1 MADLSRPPL
10 PGKALAILLWGGFHT
25 SRPET
30 RGSRAPPRPSTRPRR
45 AIRGDF
51 LPLETP
57 QARGHGKFSK
67 SPNPPVPPSVVV
79 FSPLELR
86 ALGLVQLK
94 NSAPL
99 SKSTFPALP
108 PTAPPHRRQPTER
121 GRSVRAWRGRAL
133 SPAPSPGTTGS
144 SRFFPPLFSFSV
156 ASFRPAL
163 CEVCGTLQMSP

>member
-1 MADLSRPPL
+1 MVSPRERRKKKYLWSEPELRPL
-10 PGKALAILLWGGFHT
+10 LANL
-25 SRPET
+25 
-30 RGSRAPPRPSTRPRR
+30 SRAPPAWESARRSPLGSFKYLRSRNKGFLLPPPRPRR

-57 QARGHGKFSK
+57 QAGGLGKFFK

-108 PTAPPHRRQPTER
+108 P
-121 GRSVRAWRGRAL
+121 
-133 SPAPSPGTTGS
+133 PAPSASGGRPTGASLAREGPFPG
-144 SRFFPPLFSFSV
+144 P
-156 ASFRPAL
+156 
-163 CEVCGTLQMSP
+163 